1 MMNNI
6 LIFATISV
14 LALSVFSIGVS
25 MPVLAQENNT
35 MSGMENNTM
44 SGMENNTM
52 SGMETNPES
61 SVQPEMEIN
70 GTTMVE
76 KGLNATSG
84 PANAT
89 FG

>member
-44 SGMENNTM
+44 SGV
-52 SGMETNPES
+52 ETNPEAS
-61 SVQPEMEIN
+61 IQPEMEIN
-70 GTTMVE
+70 GTSMVAN
-76 KGLNATSG
+76 GTNATTTTAG
-84 PANAT
+84 PPNAT

>member
-25 MPVLAQENNT
+25 MPVLAQED
-35 MSGMENNTM
+35 NTM

-61 SVQPEMEIN
+61 SVQPGMEIN
-70 GTTMVE
+70 GTSMIANGT
-76 KGLNATSG
+76 NATTTTAG

>member
-6 LIFATISV
+6 LIFATICVLAVSV
-14 LALSVFSIGVS
+14 LSIGVS

-35 MSGMENNTM
+35 NNT
-44 SGMENNTM
+44 E
-52 SGMETNPES
+52 SGMETNPDS
-61 SVQPEMEIN
+61 SIQPGMEIN
-70 GTTMVE
+70 GTSMIANGT
-76 KGLNATSG
+76 NATTTTPA

>member
-6 LIFATISV
+6 LIFATICVLAVSV
-14 LALSVFSIGVS
+14 LSIGVS

-35 MSGMENNTM
+35 MSGME
-44 SGMENNTM
+44 
-52 SGMETNPES
+52 TNPES
-61 SVQPEMEIN
+61 SIQPGMEIN
-70 GTTMVE
+70 GTTMIAN
-76 KGLNATSG
+76 GTNATTTTPA

>member
-35 MSGMENNTM
+35 MSGV
-44 SGMENNTM
+44 
-52 SGMETNPES
+52 ETNPED

-70 GTTMVE
+70 GTSMVAN
-76 KGLNATSG
+76 GTNATTTTTG

>member
-1 MMNNI
+1 MNNI

-44 SGMENNTM
+44 SGME
-52 SGMETNPES
+52 TNPES

-70 GTTMVE
+70 GTSMVAN
-76 KGLNATSG
+76 GTNATTTTTGST
-84 PANAT
+84 NAT

>member
-6 LIFATISV
+6 LIFATICVLAVSV
-14 LALSVFSIGVS
+14 LSIGVS

-35 MSGMENNTM
+35 E
-44 SGMENNTM
+44 

-61 SVQPEMEIN
+61 AVQPGMEMN
-70 GTTMVE
+70 GTSMITN
-76 KGLNATSG
+76 GTNATTTTPSDT
-84 PANAT
+84 NAT

>member
-44 SGMENNTM
+44 SGME
-52 SGMETNPES
+52 TNPES
-61 SVQPEMEIN
+61 SVQPELEIN
-70 GTTMVE
+70 GTSMIANGT
-76 KGLNATSG
+76 NATTTTAG